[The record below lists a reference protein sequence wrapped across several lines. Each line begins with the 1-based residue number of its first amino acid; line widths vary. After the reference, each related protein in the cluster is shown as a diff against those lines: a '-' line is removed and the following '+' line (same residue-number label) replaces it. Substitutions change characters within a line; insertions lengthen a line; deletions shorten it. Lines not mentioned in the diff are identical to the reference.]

1 MIRRRV
7 AVKAAAVAAI
17 ATAVVLCVV
26 ALSHALYAYLTQ
38 DLALTEA
45 SAGLILAAVMALAA
59 GLTGWLAFRSPF
71 KSAPA
76 EPESLTDRVVAL
88 AKERPL
94 VATVA
99 GLAAGFI
106 FLRNP
111 ALATIV
117 AAALTGAPHEQK
129 PKRR

>member
-1 MIRRRV
+1 MIGSKI

-26 ALSHALYAYLTQ
+26 ALGHALFAYLT
-38 DLALTEA
+38 DELSLTSA
-45 SAGLILAAVMALAA
+45 SAALILAVVMALVA
-59 GLTGWLAFRSPF
+59 LVIGWLAF
-71 KSAPA
+71 KAPA
-76 EPESLTDRVVAL
+76 RRSEEPESLSHRVIGL

-94 VATVA
+94 VAAVA

-117 AAALTGAPHEQK
+117 AAALTGASQDGG
-129 PKRR
+129 RRK